1 MSDLT
6 ERDQPDQVSAE
17 FVGEKS
23 REPVAIPEASAHA
36 GLRDELMELLDV
48 VGPGKLGDV
57 VLDRAFSLNATDLH
71 FEPTGNGLRIRMR
84 VDGLLHDVARLPNSA
99 TAPLISR
106 FKVMAG
112 MDIAERRFAQDGH
125 LTYVSQSMARD
136 VRLGSGP
143 TIYGERI
150 ILRLQPDPRQFP
162 KIDDLGLDGRDAASL
177 RRCLNSPYGL
187 ILIVGPV
194 GSGKTTTGYSCLR
207 ELNDPQRSLVTIE
220 DPVERRMV
228 DVSQVQV
235 EPKIGFDFA
244 NALRCVLR
252 QDPDIMMVGEI
263 RDAETAQIACQS
275 ALTGVLVIS
284 TLHANSAV
292 AAIDVLKNFG
302 VPTPILANCLRGI
315 VSQRLVLQ
323 VCPKHRQEYVPTEAE
338 CRILGIEPAE
348 AANHNLV
355 RGVSHDDNF
364 HSGYFGRVGIY
375 EIMEIH
381 RELQSCILRNAPINE
396 LSAIAESNGMRT
408 LTNAIRQK
416 VLDRVTSIDQFHATT
431 LTLQD

>member
-1 MSDLT
+1 MSDQPEQATDDEART
-6 ERDQPDQVSAE
+6 EGQAPTVLP
-17 FVGEKS
+17 
-23 REPVAIPEASAHA
+23 EPTAHA

-112 MDIAERRFAQDGH
+112 MDIAERRLAQDGH
-125 LTYVSQSMARD
+125 LSYVSQNIARD

-143 TIYGERI
+143 TVYGERI

-162 KIDDLGLDGRDAASL
+162 GVDDLGLDERDNAAL
-177 RRCLNSPYGL
+177 KRCLDSPYGL

-194 GSGKTTTGYSCLR
+194 GSGKTTSVYSFLR
-207 ELNDPQRSLVTIE
+207 ELNNPQRSLVTIE
-220 DPVERRMV
+220 DPVERRMA
-228 DVSQVQV
+228 DVSQVQI

-275 ALTGVLVIS
+275 ALTGVLVLS
-284 TLHANSAV
+284 TLHANSAI

-323 VCPKHRQEYVPTEAE
+323 VCPKHREEYHPNEAD
-338 CRILGIEPAE
+338 CRILNIDPAE
-348 AANHNLV
+348 AEKYRLV
-355 RGVSHDDNF
+355 RGIPHDDNF

-375 EIMEIH
+375 EIMEVQ
-381 RELQSCILRNAPINE
+381 RDLQNCILRNAAASE
-396 LSAIAESNGMRT
+396 LNAIAEGHGMRT
-408 LTNAIRQK
+408 LTSAIRQK
-416 VLDRVTSIDQFHATT
+416 VVDRVTSIDQFHATA